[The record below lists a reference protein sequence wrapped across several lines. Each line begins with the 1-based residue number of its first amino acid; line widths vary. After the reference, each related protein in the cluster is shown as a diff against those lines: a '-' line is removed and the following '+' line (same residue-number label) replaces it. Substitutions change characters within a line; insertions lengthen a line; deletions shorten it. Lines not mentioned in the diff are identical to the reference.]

1 MSEWKDI
8 SQGAKDLLTK
18 MLLKD
23 TNHRISAHEAL
34 QDNWIVN
41 NQIDHVLD
49 SKVLDNLQ
57 QF

>member
-1 MSEWKDI
+1 
-8 SQGAKDLLTK
+8 